1 MSDIIKEF
9 EGYLN
14 SDLSCDEIYDK
25 MKAISKY
32 KIDESLSEKNIFN
45 FALGIFIKKFYDELL
60 TIPFNNSSGK
70 ILLSH
75 KNLFNVCHNIVL
87 NKEKYEGNEFYN
99 IIVFFYQTFYFWEIN
114 KENDSN
120 DFTFNLPLLDG
131 SIISKDLKFIY
142 LILVKLF

>member
-1 MSDIIKEF
+1 M
-9 EGYLN
+9 
-14 SDLSCDEIYDK
+14 YDN

-32 KIDESLSEKNIFN
+32 KIDKSLSEENIFN

-99 IIVFFYQTFYFWEIN
+99 IIVFFIRLFIFGKLI
-114 KENDSN
+114 KKMILMI
-120 DFTFNLPLLDG
+120 LPLTCHYWMVL
-131 SIISKDLKFIY
+131 
-142 LILVKLF
+142 